1 MAVNDLMH
9 QNALPKKGVV
19 VLDFYKQDCGPCK
32 LMMPTMDGL
41 SEEFAGRAEVI
52 AIDVEQFPMLAAQFG
67 VQAFPTI
74 FVTKDGEI
82 KHFFA
87 GRKPAAVIRKMVEEL
102 L

>member
-1 MAVNDLMH
+1 MAAKELMH
-9 QNALPKKGVV
+9 HNALPKKGIV
-19 VLDFYKQDCGPCK
+19 VLDFYRQNCGPCK
-32 LMMPTMDGL
+32 LMAPTMASL
-41 SEEFAGRAEVI
+41 SEEYAGRAEVI

-87 GRKPAAVIRKMVEEL
+87 GRKPAAVIRAMIEEL